1 MTRPDPCSPHAP
13 PGLIGRAAEREALDK
28 RLSDLLAGRSAVVIL
43 EAEAGLGKSRLLA
56 GMRDHAETL
65 GIAPLQGGGEL
76 LSRSTPYHAWRA
88 VFARIF
94 QLDARDSMPARRAA
108 VAAALPR
115 LIDDSDSVPDLLP
128 LLNPVL
134 SLDFPETPVT
144 ERMTGGSRAAHTQKL
159 LVRVLSAIAARHPM
173 LLVMEDAH
181 WLDSASAL
189 LLKLAVQHV
198 SPLYALLALRPL
210 DGQAPADLRILLDSP
225 GSQRLTLNNL
235 GPEETAELV
244 CQALEVNGLAPEVA
258 EFISERAEGHPFLS
272 IELAAS
278 LRDAGLLAVD
288 DGACRLAPDAPDLR
302 ALNLPST
309 IDGAIIRHFERMTP
323 SQQLSLKVA
332 SVIGR
337 AFASRSLGAAFPS
350 SEDPPALAESLPP
363 LEQLDLL
370 ASETPE
376 RAYVLEQSLKQETV
390 YRQLLLSQ
398 RQELHR
404 AIAEWHERVYF
415 QDLSP
420 YYPLLAHHWLRAD
433 ESERALEYLERAG
446 DQALQEGAFQ
456 EAIRFFEDAIAN
468 GRDVPPARRARW
480 ERQLGRALL
489 GLNHVLESR
498 NHFHRALD
506 LLGSPVPSHMPT
518 LLAGLAGE
526 LLTQVLHRLRP
537 ETLTTERRKL
547 GDPAFPSL
555 APAER
560 DAHLEPVRVYEHLVE
575 LYLFTHELLPLAY
588 AALRSLN
595 LAERAPASPQLAWAY
610 AHVSMLAGALK
621 AAAWAEA
628 LEQKARAVPLGE
640 GDLATRAGMLLRLT
654 AYRLASG
661 QWQRL
666 EEIAVEALTVSEA
679 LGDRRKIAEALA
691 VLGNGLCYRGAIAR
705 GGDMFA
711 EILRMASLDGEPQF
725 VCWGSSGLA
734 TMRFRQGELD
744 GAMQLLEDARPAFEA
759 TGDGLLRIVYL
770 GQLASGHLRRGD
782 WAKAWKYALSA
793 YGMAAS
799 SPITW
804 QLEAYFG
811 IMEVCVA
818 FLEAEGKALPVP
830 RRNVERLARKACR
843 LTLKAGRMF
852 PAARAQARYWQG
864 RYLWQQGKTS
874 QALSALRESVRHAQ
888 EREMPYEEALA
899 RQALAQRLPSGDP
912 AREAHVEAA
921 SAIATRIGA
930 SLPPPAWPD
939 KHLEL
944 G

>member
-1 MTRPDPCSPHAP
+1 MTRSDPRSPHAS
-13 PGLIGRAAEREALDK
+13 PGLIGRFAEREALDK
-28 RLSDLLAGRSAVVIL
+28 GLSDLLAGRSALVIL

-56 GMRDHAETL
+56 GLRDGAEAL
-65 GIAPLQGGGEL
+65 GISPLQGAGDL
-76 LSRSTPYHAWRA
+76 LARSTPYHAWRP

-94 QLDARDSMPARRAA
+94 RLETARHSMPARRAA
-108 VAAALPR
+108 VAAALPL
-115 LIDDSDSVPDLLP
+115 LIDDSDSVADLLP

-134 SLDFPETPVT
+134 GLDFPESPIT
-144 ERMTGGSRAAHTQKL
+144 ERMTGLSRADHTQEL
-159 LVRVLSAIAARHPM
+159 LVRVLSAHAARHPM
-173 LLVMEDAH
+173 LLLMEDAH

-210 DGQAPADLRILLDSP
+210 DAQSPADLRLLLESP
-225 GSQRLTLNNL
+225 LGLHMTLENL
-235 GPEETAELV
+235 LPEEATELA
-244 CQALEVNGLAPEVA
+244 CRALGVNDLPPEVA
-258 EFISERAEGHPFLS
+258 EFITERAEGHPFLS
-272 IELAAS
+272 IELASS
-278 LRDAGLLAVD
+278 LRDAGLLAID
-288 DGACRLAPDAPDLR
+288 EDGCRLAPGASDLR

-323 SQQLSLKVA
+323 AQQLALKVA

-337 AFASRSLGAAFPS
+337 AHAARSLGAAFS
-350 SEDPPALAESLPP
+350 SEEPPTLAESLPP
-363 LEQLDLL
+363 LEHLELL

-390 YRQLLLSQ
+390 YRQLRLSQ

-404 AIAEWHERVYF
+404 AIAEWHERIYF

-420 YYPLLAHHWLRAD
+420 YYPLLAHHWLRAN
-433 ESERALEYLERAG
+433 ERERALEYLERAG

-456 EAIRFFEDAIAN
+456 EALRFFEDAIAI
-468 GRDVPPARRARW
+468 GRDVPPTRRARW

-489 GLNHVLESR
+489 GLNQVLESR
-498 NHFHRALD
+498 SHFHRALD
-506 LLGSPVPSHMPT
+506 LLGRPVPSHMPT
-518 LLAGLAGE
+518 LLAGIAAE
-526 LLTQVLHRLRP
+526 LLKQVLHRLRP
-537 ETLTTERRKL
+537 GDTASPGLT
-547 GDPAFPSL
+547 
-555 APAER
+555 PAER
-560 DAHLEPVRVYEHLVE
+560 DALLEPVRVYEHLVE
-575 LYLFTHELLPLAY
+575 LYLFTHEQLPMAY

-628 LEQKARAVPLGE
+628 FEQKARAVPLGE
-640 GDLATRAGMLLRLT
+640 GDLATRAGLLIRLT

-666 EEIAVEALTVSEA
+666 EEIANEALTVAKA
-679 LGDRRKIAEALA
+679 LGDRRKIAETLA
-691 VLGNGLCYRGAIAR
+691 ILGNGLCYRGAIAR
-705 GGDMFA
+705 GGGMFA
-711 EILRMASLDGEPQF
+711 EILRMASQDGEPQF
-725 VCWGSSGLA
+725 ICWGSSGLA
-734 TMRFRQGELD
+734 TMRFRQGDLD

-759 TGDGLLRIVYL
+759 SGDGLLRIVYL
-770 GQLASGHLRRGD
+770 GQLASGHLRRGE

-811 IMEVCVA
+811 IMEVCVT
-818 FLEAEGKALPVP
+818 FLEAEAKALPVP
-830 RRNVERLARKACR
+830 RRNVERLARKASR
-843 LTLKAGRMF
+843 LMLMAGRMF
-852 PAARAQARYWQG
+852 PAARAQAYYWQG
-864 RYLWQQGKTS
+864 LYLWQQGRTS
-874 QALSALRESVRHAQ
+874 KAMTALQKSLRHAQ
-888 EREMPYEEALA
+888 EREMPYEEAVA
-899 RQALAQRLPSGDP
+899 RQALAQRLPNGDP

-930 SLPPPAWPD
+930 SLHPPARPD